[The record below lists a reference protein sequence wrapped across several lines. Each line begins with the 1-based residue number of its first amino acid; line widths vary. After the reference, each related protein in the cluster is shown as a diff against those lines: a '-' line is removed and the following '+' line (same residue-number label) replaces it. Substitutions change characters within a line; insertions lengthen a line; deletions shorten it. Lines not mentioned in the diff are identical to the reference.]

1 MPSSGEMPLTDILDE
16 YLSDNHDWEN
26 CTDIVLPD
34 VNNGWKKSN
43 KITNFREFNW
53 PASIILDNE
62 TLIRMYLNECKS
74 NNKAV
79 LFLFESTKGC
89 PYHCTFCDWGSAT
102 YSKVRIK
109 PLLMCEQEIKWM
121 AEHDVDHIYVTD
133 ANFGLVKE
141 HIKVAEYFAKYK
153 LQTNYPSKFKVF
165 TPKNSKNTFNK
176 IIPILNNAGL
186 FDMYIAEVQDLN
198 EEVLNN
204 VKRQEISWEEHL
216 DVFKEAQKV
225 VPNLSI
231 NLDTIIGMPGQTI
244 NTLLKD
250 VDKILSYNIDYPKYN
265 TWHLLPNSPA
275 SNPNY
280 LEQHKIKS
288 RLCYVAAYPASLAD
302 EYIDMDIKGHAKVA
316 VNRTDSITQ
325 IVTETYS
332 FTEEDFV
339 HMRSIVSIVQA
350 CQTIGIL
357 KYITY
362 GLKYIKGVNFDT
374 FYKELYFDFLSNYST
389 GSIKKIMLN
398 NQRGCESIYTDD
410 ITSVELTQPEFPQGF
425 PFILPSDIYWTISI
439 LWWHEDFYKQ
449 FETWLAE
456 KHPDWYD
463 EQIADL
469 IKYNKNMLPTP
480 DYNPV
485 QGRSWVNIYDWQK
498 WIESNFNGVTYTNV
512 IPGPG
517 EKFLVR
523 YNTYQST
530 TAYSNTNNTRLDM
543 LWYTIDDPKEKL
555 IDYFYKIC
563 FGCKANKFFEDV
575 EKIK

>member
-1 MPSSGEMPLTDILDE
+1 MAVTNIARTNINKIKYYMNKKNIHIVVPQLQDNIGFIPYAFLSFKTYYKFKGKYPNDLNWVPPLILEENKSTSIYIDRWRSRRASMQNYIEESIWQNFLDNPPDIYAFGGYLWNIKLCYRLAKRVRDKWPDCLIIAGGPDPAYLYDKKFFIKHPYIDIIVPGSGEMPLTDILDE

-250 VDKILSYNIDYPKYN
+250 VDKILSYN
-265 TWHLLPNSPA
+265 
-275 SNPNY
+275 NY
-280 LEQHKIKS
+280 I
-288 RLCYVAAYPASLAD
+288 
-302 EYIDMDIKGHAKVA
+302 
-316 VNRTDSITQ
+316 
-325 IVTETYS
+325 
-332 FTEEDFV
+332 
-339 HMRSIVSIVQA
+339 
-350 CQTIGIL
+350 
-357 KYITY
+357 
-362 GLKYIKGVNFDT
+362 
-374 FYKELYFDFLSNYST
+374 
-389 GSIKKIMLN
+389 
-398 NQRGCESIYTDD
+398 
-410 ITSVELTQPEFPQGF
+410 
-425 PFILPSDIYWTISI
+425 
-439 LWWHEDFYKQ
+439 
-449 FETWLAE
+449 
-456 KHPDWYD
+456 
-463 EQIADL
+463 
-469 IKYNKNMLPTP
+469 
-480 DYNPV
+480 
-485 QGRSWVNIYDWQK
+485 
-498 WIESNFNGVTYTNV
+498 
-512 IPGPG
+512 
-517 EKFLVR
+517 
-523 YNTYQST
+523 
-530 TAYSNTNNTRLDM
+530 
-543 LWYTIDDPKEKL
+543 
-555 IDYFYKIC
+555 
-563 FGCKANKFFEDV
+563 
-575 EKIK
+575 